1 MQKLYFCGMVKFNAF
16 EKSIDFSFWKEIC
29 EKYGK
34 PQQVC
39 RGEYFVHSGVVMKNV
54 GWILSG
60 GFKHSLTASDGSNK
74 TVGFVF
80 ADSILANY
88 ESVMLAKKMQTD
100 IIALEDSEVIVAPA
114 KILRERLLCDPT
126 LHTRFIQALFEQL
139 YEQFLDFYRYTPEQ
153 RFTRL
158 LERCPLIVNL
168 VPYSEIASYLNISRR
183 QFQRIRDKLTSK
195 D

>member
-1 MQKLYFCGMVKFNAF
+1 MVRFNAF
-16 EKSIDFSFWKEIC
+16 EESIDFSFWKEVC
-29 EKYGK
+29 EKHGK
-34 PQQVC
+34 PQQIC
-39 RGEYFVHSGVVMKNV
+39 RGEYFVHSGEVMKNV

-60 GFKHSLTASDGSNK
+60 GFKNSLTASDGSIR

-88 ESVMLAKKMQTD
+88 ESVMLDKKMQTD
-100 IIALEDSEVIVAPA
+100 IVALEASEVIVAPA
-114 KILRERLLCDPT
+114 KIMRERLLCDPT
-126 LHTRFIQALFEQL
+126 RHTQFIQALFEQL

-158 LERCPLIVNL
+158 LERCPQITSF

-183 QFQRIRDKLTSK
+183 QLQRIREILKETK
-195 D
+195 